1 MPALTIRYRKTL
13 SLALANNAINFTES
27 STVGHRVQI
36 PMSVDYLNTFFV
48 WERASGSPR
57 PIGHFL
63 SEVNSLKFI
72 DVLTNSLNK
81 SYKDIDGSPGGL
93 NYSSYILDAN
103 YDSRVRCDGIGAN
116 DIIMAYILYKC
127 YGTSAAPTMDIIYN
141 LEDAQKMITSSQ
153 VASVIV
159 DALNADEQLA
169 LGDAVDKGGVD
180 AMFRYILASNPLR
193 YFKADGTQIDGLFE
207 TNFACGEADPRG
219 TGPWGFIENDVVEL
233 RLNFSFPSDVT
244 HTTADDLGGNR
255 TVVIPAGSN
264 FGIRLQILATDTPG
278 GATSKQ
284 AAAAAAEAA
293 VLGQQQAAA
302 AAAAANAS
310 VAAAMAEQQR
320 QAAAYRTT
328 IEETA
333 YTKAVNENAR
343 QAISASNAQAAAAAA
358 LAALEQAIVSGST
371 ESGIQNLRAAAIAA
385 AAAAARAT
393 VLQTQAATILQN
405 AENAKAA
412 AEQVLADAETAAA
425 DAAAASATANSITV
439 AAALAKA
446 QADAATI
453 AASKGAAEQTTDPE
467 IKILTDAENKL
478 LDPQTLTA
486 LRLTLNSANSKT
498 LDAWA
503 AFTAATGTSSLTQRK
518 ISSATM
524 DLNCAILSNK
534 SEGEIN
540 ILQGRLTSL
549 LDTKAATIE
558 AVAKATRD
566 LIVAQSNEKGAL
578 DEYTRTATQA
588 AALAALV
595 STSALTHAT
604 TVLSEATE
612 AASDAVTADNEAKDE
627 LATAQADLTAA
638 ITGGATMGDV
648 SVLRKEVVRATAAAK
663 ITAATLIRANN
674 AKTSAQ
680 ADVESLTAA
689 SESADAKVISV
700 QTDNATLIASYTT
713 SLASL
718 QTYEQ
723 SIITSADVRAAAKQL
738 NEAHLRVV
746 NASQDADLAAATYD
760 VDKRQ
765 YDIAA
770 ASQTSQNADTT
781 LLSKL
786 NADVLESGVKKDATA
801 AALAA
806 AQAHYTTAYTGVTED
821 VNASDILAEAMD
833 NFTTSVENAKAN
845 DLALALVNAIA
856 ASNAAKNTVENTQ
869 TQYTLAQ
876 NALNSAITAS
886 ATIDEIR
893 TLNIA
898 VGVARDA
905 YLNATNVYSVSEEAV
920 AIAQEDVTLSEA
932 SLAILTDVSL
942 LQHGQAVI
950 QRANALVAD
959 ITAKYED
966 AAATQASLFAAKET
980 YTIASAALVQAV
992 KAGKGIT
999 EIIPLQANLQKASVE
1014 LTRLTL
1020 FAAGKNL
1027 AVTNALELGTQDS
1040 IAKAKIDSTS
1050 VVVKA
1055 ASVIAKINALNAM
1068 LIKLTQSEATAK
1080 SAFDIANETLV
1091 AAKLALDTAIT
1102 SGNSISD
1109 IQSFQA
1115 TVQAATNNVVVTQS
1129 AYTKA
1134 TAARVQA
1141 NNDVNTLTDEETE
1154 ILTSADKTPL
1164 LDAINAL
1171 TAANADITLQAKRT
1185 SADIMAA
1192 SVLSQTTTM
1201 KTAQKN
1207 LATATTTLTKAQ
1219 ATYDAAKASLDAAIA
1234 AGTDL
1239 DGIKDVLASE
1249 QKAATAVS
1257 DSQAVVTSATK
1268 AYTNAQAAVASSQS
1282 AAAILA
1288 AIALAAGV

>member
-72 DVLTNSLNK
+72 DILTNSLNK

-180 AMFRYILASNPLR
+180 AMFRYILAANPLR

-219 TGPWGFIENDVVEL
+219 TGPWGFMENDVVEL
-233 RLNFSFPSDVT
+233 RLNFTFPSDVT

-264 FGIRLQILATDTPG
+264 FGIRLQIIATDTPG

-293 VLGQQQAAA
+293 ALGQLQAAA
-302 AAAAANAS
+302 AASAANAS
-310 VAAAMAEQQR
+310 LDAAMAEQQR

-343 QAISASNAQAAAAAA
+343 QAIASGLAQANAAAA

-393 VLQTQAATILQN
+393 IIQTQAATILQN
-405 AENAKAA
+405 AENSKAA

-425 DAAAASATANSITV
+425 DAANASATANSITV

-453 AASKGAAEQTTDPE
+453 AASKTAAQELTDPDV
-467 IKILTDAENKL
+467 KILTDAENKL

-486 LRLTLNSANSKT
+486 LRLTLSTANSKT

-503 AFTAATGTSSLTQRK
+503 AFTAAKGASSLTQRK
-518 ISSATM
+518 IASATM
-524 DLNCAILSNK
+524 DLNCAVLANK

-540 ILQGRLTSL
+540 ILQSRLTSL
-549 LDTKAATIE
+549 LDTKTATIE
-558 AVAKATRD
+558 AVAKTTRD
-566 LIVAQSNEKGAL
+566 LIVAQSTEKGAL
-578 DEYTRTATQA
+578 DDYTNTATQA
-588 AALAALV
+588 AALAAMV

-604 TVLSEATE
+604 GVLSDAT
-612 AASDAVTADNEAKDE
+612 ANASDAVNADNDAQYD
-627 LATAQADLTAA
+627 LQMAQALLTDA
-638 ITGGATMGDV
+638 IASGSTMGDV

-663 ITAATLIRANN
+663 ITAAALIKGNN
-674 AKTSAQ
+674 AKTSAE
-680 ADVESLTAA
+680 ADVDSLTAA
-689 SESADAKVISV
+689 SESANDKVTSV
-700 QTDNATLIASYTT
+700 DDDNATLIASYTT

-718 QTYEQ
+718 ETYEQ

-738 NEAHLRVV
+738 NDAHLRVV

-770 ASQTSQNADTT
+770 ASQTSQKADAE

-786 NADVLESGVKKDATA
+786 NADVLESVVKKDATA

-806 AQAHYTTAYTGVTED
+806 AQAHYTTAYTGVIED
-821 VNASDILAEAMD
+821 VNAKDILAEAIE

-845 DLALALVNAIA
+845 ELALALVNAIA
-856 ASNAAKNTVENTQ
+856 ASNAAQNTVENAQ

-893 TLNIA
+893 SLNIA
-898 VGVARDA
+898 LGVARDA
-905 YLNATNVYSVSEEAV
+905 YVNATNVYSVSQEAV
-920 AIAQEDVTLSEA
+920 TIAEQDVTLSENSA
-932 SLAILTDVSL
+932 AILTDVSL

-950 QRANALVAD
+950 QKANALVAD

-980 YTIASAALVQAV
+980 YAIASAALVQAV
-992 KAGKGIT
+992 KGGKGIV
-999 EIIPLQANLQKASVE
+999 EVVPLQAALQKASVE
-1014 LTRLTL
+1014 LSRLTL

-1027 AVTNALELGTQDS
+1027 AVTNALALGTQDS

-1068 LIKLTQSEATAK
+1068 LIRLTQDEATAK
-1080 SAFDIANETLV
+1080 TAFDIANEKLV

-1115 TVQAATNNVVVTQS
+1115 AVQSATNNVVVTQS

-1141 NNDVNTLTDEETE
+1141 NNDVYSLTDEETD

-1164 LDAINAL
+1164 LDAIDAL
-1171 TAANADITLQAKRT
+1171 TAANADMTLQAKRT

-1207 LATATTTLTKAQ
+1207 LATATTALTKTQ

-1239 DGIKDVLASE
+1239 DGLKDVLASE
-1249 QKAATAVS
+1249 QKAATALS

>member
-48 WERASGSPR
+48 WERPSGSPR

-72 DVLTNSLNK
+72 DILTSSLNK
-81 SYKDIDGSPGGL
+81 LYTDIDGSAGGL

-103 YDSRVRCDGIGAN
+103 YDSRVRCDGISSN

-141 LEDAQKMITSSQ
+141 LEDAQKMISSSQ
-153 VASVIV
+153 VASIIV
-159 DALNADEQLA
+159 DALSADEQLA
-169 LGDAVDKGGVD
+169 VGDGVDKGGVD

-207 TNFACGEADPRG
+207 TNFCCGEADPRG
-219 TGPWGFIENDVVEL
+219 TGPWGFMENDVVEL
-233 RLNFSFPSDVT
+233 RLNFTFPKDVT
-244 HTTADDLGGNR
+244 HTTADDLGGR
-255 TVVIPAGSN
+255 PTVVIPAGSN

-293 VLGQQQAAA
+293 ALGQQQAAA
-302 AAAAANAS
+302 AASAANAS

-333 YTKAVNENAR
+333 YTKAVNDNAR
-343 QAISASNAQAAAAAA
+343 QAIASANAQAAATAA
-358 LAALEQAIVSGST
+358 LAALQEAIVSGST

-393 VLQTQAATILQN
+393 ILETQAATILQN
-405 AENAKAA
+405 AENTKAA
-412 AEQVLADAETAAA
+412 AEQTLADAETAAA
-425 DAAAASATANSITV
+425 DAAAASAVANSITV

-453 AASKGAAEQTTDPE
+453 AATKAAEEATDPD

-478 LDPQTLTA
+478 LDPQTLTS
-486 LRLTLNSANSKT
+486 LRLTLSSANSKT
-498 LDAWA
+498 LDSWT

-518 ISSATM
+518 IASATM
-524 DLNCAILSNK
+524 DLNCAILANK
-534 SEGEIN
+534 SEGQIN
-540 ILQGRLTSL
+540 IFQGRLTSL
-549 LDTKAATIE
+549 LDTKATTLE
-558 AVAKATRD
+558 AVSAATRD
-566 LIVAQSNEKGAL
+566 LIIAQSNEKGAL
-578 DEYTRTATQA
+578 DNYTRTATQA
-588 AALAALV
+588 AALANNVAK
-595 STSALTHAT
+595 SALTHAT
-604 TVLSEATE
+604 VVLTTATTTVST
-612 AASDAVTADNEAKDE
+612 AASADSNAQDAVTS
-627 LATAQADLTAA
+627 AQADLSTA

-648 SVLRKEVVRATAAAK
+648 SVLRKEVVRLTAAAK
-663 ITAATLIRANN
+663 ITAAALIRANN

-680 ADVESLTAA
+680 ADVDSLTAA
-689 SESADAKVISV
+689 STSADAKVTSV
-700 QTDNATLIASYTT
+700 QIDNATLIASYTT

-718 QTYEQ
+718 ETYEQ
-723 SIITSADVRAAAKQL
+723 SVITSADVIAAANQL
-738 NEAHLRVV
+738 NYAHLRVV
-746 NASQDADLAAATYD
+746 NAYQDADLATATYD
-760 VDKRQ
+760 VAKRQ

-770 ASQTSQNADTT
+770 AAEIQDTS

-786 NADVLESGVKKDATA
+786 NANVLEASVKKDATA
-801 AALAA
+801 ASLAF
-806 AQAHYTTAYTGVTED
+806 AQSHYTSAYAGITED
-821 VNASDILAEAMD
+821 VNSKAILAAAIA

-845 DLALALVNAIA
+845 DLALALYNAIA
-856 ASNAAKNTVENTQ
+856 ASNRAKNTLENTQ

-876 NALNSAITAS
+876 NAFNSAITAT
-886 ATIDEIR
+886 ATIDDIR
-893 TLNIA
+893 RLNIA
-898 VGVARDA
+898 LGLARDA
-905 YLNATNVYSVSEEAV
+905 YVNATSVYAASEEAV
-920 AIAQEDVTLSEA
+920 IVAQQGVTLSED
-932 SLAILTDVSL
+932 LATILTDVAL

-950 QRANALVAD
+950 QKANALVAD

-966 AAATQASLFAAKET
+966 AAASQASLFTAKET

-992 KAGKGIT
+992 KAGKSLT
-999 EIIPLQANLQKASVE
+999 EIIPLQGNLQKASVE
-1014 LTRLTL
+1014 LTRLT
-1020 FAAGKNL
+1020 FFSAGKNL
-1027 AVTNALELGTQDS
+1027 SLTNALALGTQDS
-1040 IAKAKIDSTS
+1040 IARAQIDSTT
-1050 VVVKA
+1050 VVIKA

-1068 LIKLTQSEATAK
+1068 LIKLVQTEDAAKTAV
-1080 SAFDIANETLV
+1080 DIANEKLV

-1115 TVQAATNNVVVTQS
+1115 AVQTATNNVVATQT

-1134 TAARVQA
+1134 SSARIQA
-1141 NNDVNTLTDEETE
+1141 NADVNTLTDEEAD

-1164 LDAINAL
+1164 LDAIDAL

-1201 KTAQKN
+1201 KTAQKD
-1207 LATATTTLTKAQ
+1207 LATATAAFTKVQ
-1219 ATYDAAKASLDAAIA
+1219 TRYNAAKASLDAAIA

-1239 DGIKDVLASE
+1239 DGIKDVLYAE
-1249 QKAATAVS
+1249 QKAATDLS
-1257 DSQAVVTSATK
+1257 DAQAVVTSATK
-1268 AYTNAQAAVASSQS
+1268 AYANAQAAVASSQS
-1282 AAAILA
+1282 AYAILE